1 MPPDRYREQFWNYHR
16 VISEY
21 VRICRGELFA
31 LGLDGYAEELADVLD
46 YIDANDY
53 RLAAVKLMDF
63 LNEPNMRRVFG
74 ESENTQVS
82 ATPMQLALARLI
94 DLREFV
100 DTFGLPQS

>member
-1 MPPDRYREQFWNYHR
+1 MPPDRYREQFRGYHR

-21 VRICRGELFA
+21 VGICRGELLA
-31 LGLDGYAEELADVLD
+31 LGLDGYAGELADVLD
-46 YIDANDY
+46 CIDANDY
-53 RLAAVKLMDF
+53 RLAVVKLMDF

-74 ESENTQVS
+74 ESENTRFS

>member
-1 MPPDRYREQFWNYHR
+1 MPSDRYREQFWTYHR

-21 VRICRGELFA
+21 VGICRDELFA
-31 LGLDGYAEELADVLD
+31 LGLDGYAGELADILSC
-46 YIDANDY
+46 IDANDY
-53 RLAAVKLMDF
+53 RLSVVKLTDF

>member
-1 MPPDRYREQFWNYHR
+1 MPAERYREQFWTYHR

-21 VRICRGELFA
+21 IGICRSELFA
-31 LGLDGYAEELADVLD
+31 MGLDGYAEELADIVVC
-46 YIDANDY
+46 IDADDY
-53 RLAAVKLMDF
+53 RLAVVKLTDF

-74 ESENTQVS
+74 ESENTRAS

>member
-1 MPPDRYREQFWNYHR
+1 MPPDRYCEQFWTYHR

-21 VRICRGELFA
+21 VGICRGELVA
-31 LGLDGYAEELADVLD
+31 LGLDGYAGELTEVLGC
-46 YIDANDY
+46 IDANGY
-53 RLAAVKLMDF
+53 RLAVVKLTDF

-74 ESENTQVS
+74 ESENTRVS
-82 ATPMQLALARLI
+82 ATPMQLALARPI